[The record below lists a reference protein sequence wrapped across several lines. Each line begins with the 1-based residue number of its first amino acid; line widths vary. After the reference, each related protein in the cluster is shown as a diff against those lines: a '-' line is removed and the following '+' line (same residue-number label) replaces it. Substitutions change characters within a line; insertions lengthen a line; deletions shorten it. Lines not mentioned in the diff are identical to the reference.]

1 MNFAD
6 LHLDVAALC
15 KAYGVKTMAVF
26 GSFARGDAT
35 KDSDL
40 DVVVEFAGEDRLFD
54 RFMGLKEDIEASAGR
69 PVDLLTRG
77 SLRNPVFERI
87 VNREQLHV
95 WTSAA

>member
-1 MNFAD
+1 MNFSD

-15 KAYGVKTMAVF
+15 KTYGVKTMAVF

-40 DVVVEFAGEDRLFD
+40 DVLVEFAGEDRLFD
-54 RFMGLKEDIEASAGR
+54 RFMGLKETLEGSTGR
-69 PVDLLTRG
+69 TVDLLTPG
-77 SLRNPVFERI
+77 SLRNPVFQRI
-87 VNREQLHV
+87 VNRELVPV